1 MALGSTDERDLL
13 LPLFTGIDEE
23 PLWDTFLHRLL
34 ARTRAQRLHLFIR
47 PGGMTGTP
55 PIKRTIRTLG
65 YTRPAGFFDLETFSD
80 AGLLPFASL
89 RPHRVYSL
97 EETTVPESAEAVR
110 RQRTVLGEASVAHAR
125 FIRIVARG
133 DHNAWIVLLHDRLDF
148 GAGDSA
154 LLSSLAP
161 HFALALTMLM
171 ELRSL
176 RLRATIA
183 EDALALIG
191 VGQAI
196 FDSDGHVV
204 IADGIAADELDI
216 QSTGQNIGRAQ
227 LRAAEAQALSAACRE
242 LATARPEARRTVRFD
257 DRLGKDMLLRR
268 APVATDSPLSSGYSV
283 GLVRRGQR
291 ESAKS
296 AAPVVAATLGLSTRE
311 AALAEAISQGRSII
325 EAGAELQLTQETA
338 RNYSKRIYAKT
349 GASGQADLVRL
360 LLTGLAPFA

>member
-1 MALGSTDERDLL
+1 MALGTTDERDLL

-23 PLWDTFLHRLL
+23 PLWETFLRRLL

-65 YTRPAGFFDLETFSD
+65 YTRPAGFFDLETFSE

-110 RQRTVLGEASVAHAR
+110 RQRAVLDDASVAHAR
-125 FIRIVARG
+125 FIRIVSRG
-133 DHNAWIVLLHDRLDF
+133 DHNAWIVLLHDRTDF

-171 ELRSL
+171 ELRGL

-196 FDSDGHVV
+196 FDSDGSVV
-204 IADGIAADELDI
+204 IADSIATDELDI
-216 QSTGQNIGRAQ
+216 QSTGRPQ
-227 LRAAEAQALSAACRE
+227 LRAGAAQALNAACRE

-268 APVATDSPLSSGYSV
+268 APVAADSPLSSGYSV
-283 GLVRRGQR
+283 GLVRRDRR
-291 ESAKS
+291 ENVKS

>member
-1 MALGSTDERDLL
+1 MALGTIDERDLL
-13 LPLFTGIDEE
+13 IPLFAGIDED
-23 PLWDTFLHRLL
+23 PLWDTFLRRVL

-47 PGGMTGTP
+47 PGGMAGMP
-55 PIKRTIRTLG
+55 PIQRTIRAQG
-65 YTRPAGFFDLETFSD
+65 YAPRDITFNLETFSD
-80 AGLLPFASL
+80 AGLLPFATL

-97 EETTVPESAEAVR
+97 EETTLPESPEAVR
-110 RQRTVLGEASVAHAR
+110 RQREVMDAAAVAHAR

-133 DHNAWIVLLHDRLDF
+133 DHNAWLVLLHDRLDF
-148 GAGDSA
+148 GASDSA

-161 HFALALTMLM
+161 HVGLALTMLM
-171 ELRSL
+171 EMRGL

-196 FDSDGHVV
+196 FD
-204 IADGIAADELDI
+204 ADGRVVLSDPIAAEELDV
-216 QSTGQNIGRAQ
+216 QSTGRPQIRPSA
-227 LRAAEAQALSAACRE
+227 AQALNAACRE
-242 LATARPEARRTVRFD
+242 LSKAPPTARRTVRFD
-257 DRLGKDMLLRR
+257 DRLGKSILLRR
-268 APVATDSPLSSGYSV
+268 APIDVGAALSGNYSV
-283 GLVRRGQR
+283 GLVRQPKR
-291 ESAKS
+291 ENAAS
-296 AAPVVAATLGLSTRE
+296 AASVVAAALGLSTRE

-360 LLTGLAPFA
+360 LLTGLSPFA

>member
-1 MALGSTDERDLL
+1 M
-13 LPLFTGIDEE
+13 FTGIDEE

-55 PIKRTIRTLG
+55 RVRRTIRTHG
-65 YTRPAGFFDLETFSD
+65 YTRPAGFFDLDTFSE
-80 AGLLPFASL
+80 AGLLPYATL

-97 EETTVPESAEAVR
+97 EETTLPESPEAIR
-110 RQRTVLGEASVAHAR
+110 RQRAVLDAASVAHAR
-125 FIRIVARG
+125 FIRVVARG

-161 HFALALTMLM
+161 HFAQAMAMLM
-171 ELRSL
+171 EMRAL

-196 FDSDGHVV
+196 LD
-204 IADGIAADELDI
+204 ADGRIVLADSIAQEELDI
-216 QSTGQNIGRAQ
+216 QSTGRAQ
-227 LRAAEAQALSAACRE
+227 IRAGAAQALSTACRE
-242 LATARPEARRTVRFD
+242 LSDAPPTARRTVRFD
-257 DRLGKDMLLRR
+257 DRLGRDILLRR
-268 APVATDSPLSSGYSV
+268 APVNVGAALSGGYSV
-283 GLVRRGQR
+283 GLVRKPQR
-291 ESAKS
+291 ENATS
-296 AAPVVAATLGLSTRE
+296 AARVAAATLGLSTRE
-311 AALAEAISQGRSII
+311 AALAEAISQGSTIL
-325 EAGAELQLTQETA
+325 EAGAELQLTPETA

-349 GASGQADLVRL
+349 GATGQADLVRL
-360 LLTGLAPFA
+360 LLTGLSPFA